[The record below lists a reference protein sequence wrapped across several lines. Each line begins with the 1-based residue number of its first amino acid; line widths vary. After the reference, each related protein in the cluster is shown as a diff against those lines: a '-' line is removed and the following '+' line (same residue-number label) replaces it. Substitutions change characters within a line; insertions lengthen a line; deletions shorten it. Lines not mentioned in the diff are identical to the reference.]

1 MWYDLPYLGSIG
13 GNLICM
19 FVIFVFD
26 KMFAPKKARWF
37 AIHAFANAIVT
48 LACIVSTYTVI
59 VDPVHAMDSRVYNNR
74 RFFGNASPWPILIIN
89 AVHVYHMIAFN
100 NLTKSDYF
108 HHLMFIPTVGFFGQ
122 YYEWGAIRNFLCLF
136 ISGLPGGI
144 DYFMLMLVKLGYID
158 VLIQKR
164 ICAGL
169 NTWLRAPGITYEAG
183 LMYVAFVTGNTTVPW
198 PVNLM
203 VASLSWFNAQYYCKQ
218 SVANYAI
225 THVFGHVEEKIS
237 KITGTNVPIW
247 DKRQMKDVKKPQ
259 NLMS

>member
-1 MWYDLPYLGSIG
+1 
-13 GNLICM
+13 
-19 FVIFVFD
+19 
-26 KMFAPKKARWF
+26 
-37 AIHAFANAIVT
+37 
-48 LACIVSTYTVI
+48 
-59 VDPVHAMDSRVYNNR
+59 
-74 RFFGNASPWPILIIN
+74 
-89 AVHVYHMIAFN
+89 MIAFN
-100 NLTKSDYF
+100 NLTTSDYF

-144 DYFMLMLVKLGYID
+144 DYFMLMLVKLGYIN
-158 VLIQKR
+158 VLMQKR

-237 KITGTNVPIW
+237 KITGTNVPVW